1 MSYMLTSRFLR
12 RLALGLILVL
22 CLAIGE
28 FWLYAANN
36 LARHMHEKTFGD
48 DSLADFCASSD
59 IGGFPFRLRLKCAN
73 FAAPLRT
80 AQGEVLAKAEE
91 ASGAASI
98 FAPNHLVMTLS
109 SPLTLQK
116 PDGTVLA
123 KLRHDGLTLDVSWS
137 RAGLDKADLDIAA
150 LDWRPESP
158 DVGFAFNL
166 QKLTAQIQPL
176 PDVGALQFAVAGDGL
191 TSPVLQALAQKSDL
205 GRFTLTGRIAP
216 APRAS
221 NDWRAGMEDWR
232 QKSGAVTI
240 DMLDWQAGDLNL
252 RLDGALALDEAHRPS
267 GRLNVAAKGA
277 APMLARMG
285 VPALA
290 AQAQNLIGALLGK
303 PAAKP
308 EDRDTIT
315 LPLVLAKGQVFLGP
329 LRLPASLAPLY

>member
-1 MSYMLTSRFLR
+1 MSSMLTSRFLR
-12 RLALGLILVL
+12 RLLLGLILLL
-22 CLAIGE
+22 CLAVGE

-48 DSLADFCASSD
+48 ASLADFCASSD

-80 AQGEVLAKAEE
+80 GQGEVLARAEE

-98 FAPNHLVMTLS
+98 FAPSHLVMTLS

-123 KLRHDGLTLDVSWS
+123 KLRHDGLTLDVAWS
-137 RAGLDKADLDIAA
+137 RAGLDKADLDIVA

-158 DVGFAFNL
+158 DMGIAFNL

-176 PDVGALQFAVAGDGL
+176 PDAGALRFAVAGDGL
-191 TSPVLQALAQKSDL
+191 TSPALQALAQKSDL

-216 APRAS
+216 PPGAS
-221 NDWRAGMEDWR
+221 ANWRAALEDWR

-240 DMLDWQAGDLNL
+240 EMLDWQAGDLSL
-252 RLDGALALDEAHRPS
+252 RVDGALALDEAHRAS
-267 GRLNVAAKGA
+267 GRLNAAAKGA
-277 APMLARMG
+277 GPLLARMG

-290 AQAQNLIGALLGK
+290 SHAQNLIGALLGK
-303 PAAKP
+303 PTTKP
-308 EDRDTIT
+308 ADPDTIA
-315 LPLVLAKGQVFLGP
+315 LPLVLANGQGFLGP
-329 LRLPASLAPLY
+329 LRLPASRAPVY